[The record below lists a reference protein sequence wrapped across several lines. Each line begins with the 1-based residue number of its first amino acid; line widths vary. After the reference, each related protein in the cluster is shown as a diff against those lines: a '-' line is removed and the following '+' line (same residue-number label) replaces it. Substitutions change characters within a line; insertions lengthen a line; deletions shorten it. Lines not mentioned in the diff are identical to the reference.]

1 MTLLENLRE
10 LALMNCLISFFLGFV
25 IVFMNGLEIYAVLL
39 LLTDTRNVP
48 SIVYVSLLSAT
59 CLALDSLVI
68 LTIYALCV
76 GPPAPVAMSAQ
87 RLVHTPSLRG
97 VNPLRIAYEP

>member
-10 LALMNCLISFFLGFV
+10 LALMNCLLSFFLGFV
-25 IVFMNGLEIYAVLL
+25 IVFMNGLEVYAVFL
-39 LLTDTRNVP
+39 LLTDTRNIMN
-48 SIVYVSLLSAT
+48 IVYVSLLSAT

-76 GPPAPVAMSAQ
+76 GPPMTTPVPVQ
-87 RLVHTPSLRG
+87 RVVSTPSLRG

>member
-10 LALMNCLISFFLGFV
+10 LALLNCLLSFVLGFI
-25 IVFMNGLEIYAVLL
+25 IVFMNGLEIYAVFL

-59 CLALDSLVI
+59 CLALDSLVV
-68 LTIYALCV
+68 LTVYALCV
-76 GPPAPVAMSAQ
+76 GSPVAAQ
-87 RLVHTPSLRG
+87 RLVSNPSLRG
-97 VNPLRIAYEP
+97 VNPLRTVYEP